1 MSSQLQQ
8 YQRTEPGTSHVM
20 QGFIKNGGQRSLSY
34 DASNVA
40 TVAGGDTLEELEVR
54 PCSII
59 SQHSID
65 LGNRHV
71 LL

>member
-1 MSSQLQQ
+1 
-8 YQRTEPGTSHVM
+8 M